1 MIPTKR
7 RRLKLAF
14 GSLFL
19 VLLAAAMVAC
29 GGGSSSTPI
38 TPSGGTPTGN
48 YTVTVTGVSG
58 SLTRSVNITVNVQ

>member
-1 MIPTKR
+1 MIC
-7 RRLKLAF
+7 
-14 GSLFL
+14 
-19 VLLAAAMVAC
+19 VLLGTVSC